1 MSVSSQNSVLGL
13 PSLADKVK
21 GYFPIGVAVEPRIL
35 EVHQEA
41 IGKHFNRLVAENSM
55 KWGELCRAPNQY
67 DFARADAIA
76 DFARQRG
83 MKMTGHTF
91 VWHQMHPPWLFSEL
105 EHAASKEEVRN
116 RLRSHIFTMFER
128 YADVVDNWDVVNEAI
143 SERSGVVYRDG
154 TEGSKWFECFGDESY
169 VAFAFE
175 YARQAAQQFANQTKL
190 YYNDYNIEGQTK
202 RDKALTLVRS
212 LRQQGLRVDGI
223 GVQGH
228 ITLTRPTAEELRKC
242 IQDIAREDLWVKV
255 SELDISIYTKDI
267 PDQKRFEPEQALTD
281 SLQDQLAARYREVF
295 EVFYDQARHLSS
307 VMLWGVSDDFS
318 WLNRWPTPR
327 KNYPLL
333 IDSNHEPK
341 RALVELLK

>member
-1 MSVSSQNSVLGL
+1 MAISSQNSVLEL
-13 PSLADKVK
+13 PSLVDKVRS
-21 GYFPIGVAVEPRIL
+21 YFPIGVAVEPRIL
-35 EVHQEA
+35 DVHQEV
-41 IGKHFNRLVAENSM
+41 IGRHFNRLVAENSM
-55 KWGELCRAPNQY
+55 KWSELCRAPNQY

-76 DFARQRG
+76 NFARQRG

-91 VWHQMHPPWLFSEL
+91 VWHQMHPTWLFSESGR
-105 EHAASKEEVRN
+105 AASKEQVKE
-116 RLRSHIFTMFER
+116 RLRSHIFTVFER

-143 SERSGVVYRDG
+143 SERSGVMFRDG

-169 VAFAFE
+169 AAIAFT
-175 YARQAAQQFANQTKL
+175 YANQAAQQLANQTKL
-190 YYNDYNIEGQTK
+190 FYNDYNIEGQIK

-212 LRQQGLRVDGI
+212 LRKQGLCVDGI

-228 ITLTRPTAEELRKC
+228 ITLTWPTAEELRKC

-267 PDQKRFEPEQALTD
+267 PEQKLFEPEQALTD
-281 SLQDQLAARYREVF
+281 SLQEQLAARYREVF

-318 WLNRWPTPR
+318 WLNRWPTLR

-333 IDSNHEPK
+333 IDANHGPK
-341 RALVELLK
+341 RALLELLK